1 MSTTS
6 AITGL
11 CSHLIS
17 TAPVQL
23 RRLESNASQI
33 DNLTF
38 SCHDRAGP
46 HIVGLGRELVHE
58 IVVVRRVVME
68 QAEVLDLSFVR
79 QAHAAHPRRMAPPR
93 LGRYFVLGER

>member
-1 MSTTS
+1 MPKTS
-6 AITGL
+6 VITGL

-38 SCHDRAGP
+38 SCHDRAGSR
-46 HIVGLGRELVHE
+46 IVDLGRELIHE
-58 IVVVRRVVME
+58 IVVVRWVVMK
-68 QAEVLDLSFVR
+68 QAKVLDIGFVR
-79 QAHAAHPRRMAPPR
+79 QAHAAHPRRMAPAR